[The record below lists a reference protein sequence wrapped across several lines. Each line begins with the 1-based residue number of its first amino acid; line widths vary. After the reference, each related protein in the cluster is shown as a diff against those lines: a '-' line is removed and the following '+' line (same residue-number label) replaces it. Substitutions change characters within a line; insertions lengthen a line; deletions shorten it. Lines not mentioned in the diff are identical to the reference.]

1 MKRKWKKKRIITI
14 VIIAVLII
22 IILLVTLGFLYL
34 RKSETNLNVNED
46 DQATKL
52 SLIDNLDIEV
62 YSEITNIS
70 LIKNIEN
77 GKIISEK
84 ETIDTSLLG
93 SKEIKI
99 IYLNENNEEKEY
111 KFKINIIDSEKP
123 IINYN
128 NTLTTTVGTN
138 IDLLKGVS
146 AKDNYTQDIEVAV
159 SGNYDFN
166 KVGEYTI
173 YYIATDSSNNETKEE
188 AKLIVKGK
196 TNESNED
203 QPNNSSI
210 SNEFTTSKGFKGYTT
225 NGITYIDGILIANKT
240 YSLPQSYGPG
250 LTTETQAAINSMA
263 AAAATDG
270 INVYCQSG
278 FRSFETQQRL
288 YNNYSNRDGAAA
300 ADIYSAR
307 PGHSEHQSGLACD
320 LCSKNNSACINSD
333 FDNSEEA
340 KWLSNNAYKFGL
352 ILRYPKGK
360 TNETGYKF
368 ESWHYRYVGVD
379 LATKLY
385 NNGNWITLEDYF
397 GITSEY
403 K

>member
-1 MKRKWKKKRIITI
+1 MKRKLKKKNFIKI
-14 VIIAVLII
+14 VLILLL
-22 IILLVTLGFLYL
+22 IILLI
-34 RKSETNLNVNED
+34 
-46 DQATKL
+46 
-52 SLIDNLDIEV
+52 SLIVFNKNKKDTKVKEDIKETKITLIDDLDIEV
-62 YSEITNIS
+62 YSEITNLS
-70 LIKNIEN
+70 LIKEIEY
-77 GKIISEK
+77 GEILSEK
-84 ETIDTSLLG
+84 ETIDTSALG
-93 SKEIKI
+93 DKEIKI
-99 IYLNENNEEKEY
+99 IYLNESNEKKEY
-111 KFKINIIDSEKP
+111 KFSINIIDSEKP
-123 IINYN
+123 FIDYN
-128 NTLTTTVGTN
+128 STLITTVGIKIN
-138 IDLLKGVS
+138 LLKGVS
-146 AKDNYTQDIEVAV
+146 AKDNYTENIKVTV
-159 SGNYDFN
+159 SGDYNFDE
-166 KVGEYTI
+166 VGEYKI
-173 YYIATDSSNNETKEE
+173 YYIAKDSSNNETKEE
-188 AKLIVKGK
+188 AKLIVKEK
-196 TNESNED
+196 ISDSKEENPPKINNNTSTN
-203 QPNNSSI
+203 
-210 SNEFTTSKGFKGYTT
+210 NEFTTSKGFKGYTK

-240 YSLPQSYGPG
+240 YSLPESYGPG

-270 INVYCQSG
+270 INIYCQSG
-278 FRSFETQQRL
+278 FRSFATQQRL
-288 YNNYSNRDGAAA
+288 YTNYSKRDGQEA

-320 LCSKNNSACINSD
+320 LCSKNNSACINSG
-333 FDNSEEA
+333 FDNSNEA